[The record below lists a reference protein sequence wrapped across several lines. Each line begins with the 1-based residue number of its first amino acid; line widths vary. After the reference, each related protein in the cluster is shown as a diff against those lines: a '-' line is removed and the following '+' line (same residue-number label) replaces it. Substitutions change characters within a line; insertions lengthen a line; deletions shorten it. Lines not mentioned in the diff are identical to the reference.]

1 LPQANLSNFYVLSMP
16 KPTNH
21 QRLSDQSGHA
31 WAKIRH
37 RILRR
42 DFGLC
47 RPCKRVGRL
56 TLAQQV
62 DHIVPVSKGGGNQDA
77 NLQCI
82 CLACHQEKSR
92 TDLGLKQVTACD
104 ASGIPLGPGHHWNK

>member
-1 LPQANLSNFYVLSMP
+1 MSFPTMT
-16 KPTNH
+16 KP
-21 QRLSDQSGHA
+21 QRLSDRSGHA

-47 RPCKRVGRL
+47 QPCKREGRL

-62 DHIVPVSKGGGNQDA
+62 DHIIPVSKSGGDEDD
-77 NLQCI
+77 NLQSI
-82 CLACHQEKSR
+82 CLTCHDDKTR
-92 TDLGLKQVTACD
+92 ADLGLKQVTACD
-104 ASGIPLGPGHHWNK
+104 ASGLPLAPGHHWNK